1 MSKLIL
7 ALVLVDLAAHGAKCG
22 TLLEAS
28 PETIKSLATSGQVDP
43 HKDAIAAAKQRGCE
57 VVRSAVEQAA
67 EQRQAAQDAL
77 RVEIAQLD
85 ELLSKAADDEQ
96 KAALQRQLAEKH
108 QALADLG

>member
-7 ALVLVDLAAHGAKCG
+7 ALVLVDLAAHGAKAG

-28 PETIKSLATSGQVDP
+28 PDTVKSLAAQGQVDP
-43 HKDAIAAAKQRGCE
+43 HKEAVAAGKERGCE
-57 VVRSAVEQAA
+57 VVRSAIELAA

-85 ELLSKAADDEQ
+85 DLLTKAETDEQ
-96 KAALQRQLAEKH
+96 KGALQRQLADKH